1 MWVNQV
7 LRILDPAQND
17 DTPHHLSIGGRKLK
31 PDILPVYTAVPEIQT
46 VADPIGHLSPENNSV
61 SDVPTEI
68 ISTPSRSTYKLSLRT
83 GRLKKSGRS
92 MFKACRSSSAPRLSY
107 DEEKNLVD
115 EDDNF
120 KEGVLLSYNS
130 MLEFV

>member
-17 DTPHHLSIGGRKLK
+17 NTPHLLSMGGRKLK
-31 PDILPVYTAVPEIQT
+31 PDVLPVYRALPEIQIVT
-46 VADPIGHLSPENNSV
+46 HPIGHLSPENTSV
-61 SDVPTEI
+61 SDVQTES

-115 EDDNF
+115 EDGNF

-130 MLEFV
+130 MLKFV

>member
-17 DTPHHLSIGGRKLK
+17 NTPHLLSMGGRKLK
-31 PDILPVYTAVPEIQT
+31 PDVLPVYTALPEIQT
-46 VADPIGHLSPENNSV
+46 VTDPIGHLSPENTSV
-61 SDVPTEI
+61 SDVQTES

-92 MFKACRSSSAPRLSY
+92 MFKSRSSSAPRLSY

>member
-17 DTPHHLSIGGRKLK
+17 NTPHLLSMGGRKLK
-31 PDILPVYTAVPEIQT
+31 PDVLPVYTALPEIQT
-46 VADPIGHLSPENNSV
+46 VTDPIGHLSPENTSV
-61 SDVPTEI
+61 SDVQTES

-92 MFKACRSSSAPRLSY
+92 MFKSRSSSAPRLSY
-107 DEEKNLVD
+107 DEENNLVD
-115 EDDNF
+115 EDGNF

-130 MLEFV
+130 MLKFV